1 MRFTSPQFS
10 PVFIFPSNWFTSPPV
25 ISTLFASPFFT
36 SSFYTRPRFK
46 SLCISSPVQ
55 PNLSSN
61 HKPGDGVISALPE
74 GFAICDIVTRD
85 DFLEQY
91 EDILTVPKGFLF
103 YRDKFIFW
111 NMEDLQP
118 ISDAEKAAFSVGL
131 AK

>member
-1 MRFTSPQFS
+1 MRDDPFNKDTFYCVLQVRNFHQSSFS
-10 PVFIFPSNWFTSPPV
+10 QVIGLLVPPV
-25 ISTLFASPFFT
+25 ISTLFASPFFA

-46 SLCISSPVQ
+46 SPCISSPVQ

-91 EDILTVPKGFLF
+91 EDILTVPKRFLF
-103 YRDKFIFW
+103 
-111 NMEDLQP
+111 
-118 ISDAEKAAFSVGL
+118 
-131 AK
+131 